1 VSFPPAFLDELRAR
15 LALSSVVARRVRLQ
29 RRGREQLGLCPFHNE
44 KTPSFTVNDDKA
56 FFHCFGCGAHGDVIG
71 FVMRAEGLA
80 FPEAVERCAQEAGL
94 QVPASSPEER
104 ARAERHATL
113 HAALEAAAAWFERQ
127 LHGPEGKAGLS
138 YLRGRGLAEETIA
151 RFRLG
156 FAPDSR
162 GQLKSALIKQGLPEP
177 LLLEAG
183 LLIRPPE
190 DKPGPTYDRFRGR
203 VMFPITDRRGR
214 VIAFGGRI
222 LGEGEPKYLNS
233 PETPL
238 FHKGRTLY
246 GLAQARKPAQDKG
259 EVIVAEGYMDVIA
272 MSEGGFAH
280 AVAPL
285 GTALTEDHLKEL
297 WRLAP
302 EPILCFDG
310 DAAGQRAAARAA
322 ERALPHLA
330 PGFSL
335 RFALLP
341 AGLDPDDLIRSEG
354 PQRLAEILAA
364 AKPLVD
370 TVWDLEAAGRKLDT
384 PERRSGFRAALKGRV
399 GAIADPSVRRDYA
412 AEIERR
418 LEKLYGAPRTRQD
431 RQGRGRRGP
440 WRPGPA
446 LAGGEAARQGVAGVI
461 RRQQEILLATLLNH
475 PELLAECAEEAA
487 ALRFSGPLD
496 KLRGALLNLSART
509 PDLDSGELKRQLS
522 SLGLGDALAHLVGG
536 AVTGHASFARAE
548 APLDAARRGWTEA
561 VRRYRDLEER
571 GEIELAGRRLAEDMS
586 EQQWDAFRRRIEA
599 LEETAS
605 GDADAEF

>member
-1 VSFPPAFLDELRAR
+1 VSFLPAFLDELRAR

-29 RRGREQLGLCPFHNE
+29 RRGREHLGLCPFHNE

-71 FVMRAEGLA
+71 FVMRAESLS

-104 ARAERHATL
+104 AKAERHATL
-113 HAALEAAAAWFERQ
+113 QGALEAAAVWFERQ
-127 LHGPEGKAGLS
+127 LQGPEGRSGLS
-138 YLRGRGLAEETIA
+138 YLRGRGLTDETIA

-162 GQLKSALIKQGLPEP
+162 GALKSALMKQGLPES
-177 LLLEAG
+177 LLVEAG

-190 DKPGPTYDRFRGR
+190 DNPGPTYDRFRGR
-203 VMFPITDRRGR
+203 VMFPIADRRGR
-214 VIAFGGRI
+214 VIAFGGRV

-233 PETPL
+233 PETPV

-246 GLAQARKPAQDKG
+246 GLAQARKAAHDKG

-272 MSEGGFAH
+272 MAQGGFAN

-322 ERALPHLA
+322 ERALPHLL

-341 AGLDPDDLIRSEG
+341 AGLDPDDLIRSQG

-364 AKPLVD
+364 AQPLVD
-370 TVWDLEAAGRKLDT
+370 TVWALEAAGRKLDT
-384 PERRSGFRAALKGRV
+384 PERRAGFRAALKARV
-399 GAIADPSVRRDYA
+399 GAIADPAVRRDYA
-412 AEIERR
+412 AEMERR
-418 LEKLYGAPRTRQD
+418 LDKLFGAPRARPE
-431 RQGRGRRGP
+431 GRHRRGP
-440 WRPGPA
+440 WKPGPA
-446 LAGGEAARQGVAGVI
+446 TAGGEAARRGVGGVV
-461 RRQQEILLATLLNH
+461 RRQQEILLATLVNH

-487 ALRFSGPLD
+487 ALTFSGPLD

-509 PDLDSGELKRQLS
+509 PDLDSGELKRQLN
-522 SLGLGDALAHLVGG
+522 SLGLGDALAHLMGT
-536 AVTGHASFARAE
+536 AVIGHASFARAE
-548 APLDAARRGWTEA
+548 APLEAARRGWNEA

-571 GEIELAGRRLAEDMS
+571 GEIELAGRRLAEDMN
-586 EQQWDAFRRRIEA
+586 EQQWDAFRRRIA
-599 LEETAS
+599 AREETAS
-605 GDADAEF
+605 EDADAEF